1 MIQVPHRIKDTIDPH
16 FLKMLFYY
24 LGYIW
29 SRWAIVPEF
38 VRLSR
43 KSAVVVKQRWV
54 LFSGRARDTNLIE
67 TIALPVCTDDQHAQ
81 NLLVVLES
89 KFSYYAFITLHK

>member
-1 MIQVPHRIKDTIDPH
+1 MIQVPHRIKDAIDPRSP
-16 FLKMLFYY
+16 KMLFYF

-29 SRWAIVPEF
+29 SRWTIVLEF
-38 VRLSR
+38 VRVSR
-43 KSAVVVKQRWV
+43 ESTVVVKQRWV

-67 TIALPVCTDDQHAQ
+67 TIALPVCTNDKHAQ

-89 KFSYYAFITLHK
+89 KLSYYAFIT

>member
-1 MIQVPHRIKDTIDPH
+1 MIQVPHRIKDAIDPRSP
-16 FLKMLFYY
+16 KMLFYF

-29 SRWAIVPEF
+29 SRWTIVLEF
-38 VRLSR
+38 VRVSR
-43 KSAVVVKQRWV
+43 ESTVVVQQRWV

-67 TIALPVCTDDQHAQ
+67 TIALPVCTNDQHAQ

-89 KFSYYAFITLHK
+89 KLSYYAFITLH